1 MSSDW
6 YPYDTS
12 GVCTIRLWAG
22 NRLLLNKFISSL
34 SCVFPCYWVAHA
46 EYKVCKTYGLLY
58 LPTTLNSLGS
68 VSFNQKLYFIM
79 CAIVWYNL
87 LLKLLLV
94 LNAKH
99 ILIVVGWSFHSLLH
113 LVVFIGVGL
122 SLDCLVGYGLDL
134 SVCAPQLIKY
144 DFPFSLFLEEFQA
157 LWRIALVAFGASGDL
172 SPSGNWLNSVIS
184 LVWENCGRMEF
195 V

>member
-1 MSSDW
+1 MFSHV
-6 YPYDTS
+6 T
-12 GVCTIRLWAG
+12 
-22 NRLLLNKFISSL
+22 
-34 SCVFPCYWVAHA
+34 
-46 EYKVCKTYGLLY
+46 GLLMLSTRY
-58 LPTTLNSLGS
+58 AQLTGFCTCPQLLILWDPCLLIKS
-68 VSFNQKLYFIM
+68 YFIM

-87 LLKLLLV
+87 FLKLLLV

-113 LVVFIGVGL
+113 LVVFISVGL
-122 SLDCLVGYGLDL
+122 SLDYLIGYGLDL
-134 SVCAPQLIKY
+134 NICAPQLIKY